1 MSLQRSNDHK
11 YFSST
16 NKRKLPIFSL
26 AVNISVSL
34 VASEFFTYTKCGLIL
49 QICVSI
55 NNKYSAEQDTEY
67 L

>member
-1 MSLQRSNDHK
+1 MIINISQCEK
-11 YFSST
+11 KMAIY
-16 NKRKLPIFSL
+16 SL
-26 AVNISVSL
+26 AANIFVSL

-49 QICVSI
+49 QVCVSI

>member
-1 MSLQRSNDHK
+1 MIINISQCEK
-11 YFSST
+11 KMAIYF
-16 NKRKLPIFSL
+16 L
-26 AVNISVSL
+26 AVNIFVSL

-49 QICVSI
+49 QVCVSI

>member
-1 MSLQRSNDHK
+1 MIINISQCEK
-11 YFSST
+11 KMAIY
-16 NKRKLPIFSL
+16 SL
-26 AVNISVSL
+26 AVNIFVSL

-49 QICVSI
+49 QVCVSI